1 MFFINIGSIKILE
14 LLGLFFIF
22 LLILTYSR
30 KSITLYGIQI
40 VSIFLLTFLF
50 ILCASSWRKYIFEH
64 EIEFFSFHV
73 NVINTSNISYE
84 ISLKINSLSFLFTL
98 LVVAIGLATNIYTL
112 NYFKMEERGEE
123 FVLLI
128 NWFAFSMIFLVLGNN
143 FFTLILGWE
152 LIGLTSFLLINFWR
166 FKIGTLSCSFKA
178 FVFNKVSD
186 VFLMIS
192 FGILWNVYRANDLD
206 VLFMLI
212 TQNPGKNID
221 SLFYSGIFMI
231 VSCSIKSAQI
241 VGHLW
246 LPDSME
252 APIPASSLIHSATL
266 VSAGIYLILKFHV
279 VFYYANLY
287 NLIFFIG
294 AITGFYGGV
303 VASAQTD
310 IKKLLAYSTISHC
323 GFIFSSL
330 ALDNFVVT
338 IVYLY
343 LHGLFKALTFFCAGS
358 LVKFNNT
365 QDMRQ
370 MGMLKTQFVNTVML
384 IGSSINLAGLP
395 YTIGYLYKSLFLQIL
410 IVSPYNILSYGF
422 LVSGMLSSVVYVYK
436 IVYYSC
442 FDYRKG
448 DQDILTLYLQNN
460 VSANKYFI
468 LFFTLSKYLAFILLY
483 LFSTLFFIIVKYFVL
498 KNYLFIY
505 NGETVYVNNI
515 AFLMSYT
522 ELQRHLVSVYY
533 ILFFI
538 TVLVLLSVSWR
549 SSFFA
554 FEKNLMFFF
563 LSSLIF
569 FLILFSK
576 ISFFLVSYFF

>member
-1 MFFINIGSIKILE
+1 MKDMGVLE
-14 LLGLFFIF
+14 LLGFFFIF
-22 LLILTYSR
+22 LLVLTYSR
-30 KSITLYGIQI
+30 RAITLQGIQ
-40 VSIFLLTFLF
+40 VMSIFLLSALF
-50 ILCASSWRKYIFEH
+50 IFCISLWRKYVFNH
-64 EIEFFSFHV
+64 EIEFFSFHLNVV
-73 NVINTSNISYE
+73 NANNISYE
-84 ISLKINSLSFLFTL
+84 ISLKVSSLSFLFAL
-98 LVVAIGLATNIYTL
+98 LVIVIGLATNIYIL

-128 NWFAFSMIFLVLGNN
+128 NWFIFSMIFLVFGNN

-166 FKIGTLSCSFKA
+166 FKVGTLSCSFKA

-192 FGILWNVYRANDLD
+192 FAILWNAYKANDLD
-206 VLFMLI
+206 VLFLMI
-212 TQNPGKNID
+212 KQHPGKNIN
-221 SLFYSGIFMI
+221 SLFYSGLFMI
-231 VSCSIKSAQI
+231 ISCGIKSAQI
-241 VGHLW
+241 CGHLW

-266 VSAGIYLILKFHV
+266 VSAGIYLVLKFHLI
-279 VFYYANLY
+279 FYYANLY
-287 NLIFFIG
+287 NFIFFIG

-330 ALDNFVVT
+330 ALDNFIVT

-370 MGMLKTQFVNTVML
+370 MGMLRSQFMNTTML
-384 IGSSINLAGLP
+384 IGASINLAGLP

-410 IVSPYNILSYGF
+410 IVSPYNIISYGF
-422 LVSGMLSSVVYVYK
+422 LISGMLSSIVYVYK
-436 IVYYSC
+436 IIYYSC

-460 VSANKYFI
+460 TSVSKYFV
-468 LFFTLSKYLAFILLY
+468 LFFNFSKYLAFILLY
-483 LFSTLFFIIVKYFVL
+483 LFSVLFFIVVKYFVL

-505 NGETVYVNNI
+505 NGETVYVNNLM
-515 AFLMSYT
+515 FLT
-522 ELQRHLVSVYY
+522 KHTNLQRHLVSLYY
-533 ILFFI
+533 TLFFMTI
-538 TVLVLLSVSWR
+538 LVLLLVGWR

-554 FEKNLMFFF
+554 FERF
-563 LSSLIF
+563 SLVFSLLAFIY
-569 FLILFSK
+569 FLILFSA
-576 ISFFLVSYFF
+576 ISAYLSSYFF